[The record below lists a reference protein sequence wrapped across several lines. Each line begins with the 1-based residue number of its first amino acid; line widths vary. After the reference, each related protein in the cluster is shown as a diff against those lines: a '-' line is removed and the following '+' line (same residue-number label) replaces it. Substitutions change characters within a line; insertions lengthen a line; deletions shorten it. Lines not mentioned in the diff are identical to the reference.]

1 MKNPLSL
8 SLSFDEFDSISIE
21 LSSIETSESL
31 SPMFPRSSGFSSK
44 KIALAE
50 SKARWN
56 GITVLK
62 HFQVMI
68 HGSREN
74 WKTVESVKNCDRVR
88 NERERRGVDKW
99 VDDDPAA
106 GQSACVHAHV
116 HTPVKKNGR
125 RGRSVG
131 GP

>member
-1 MKNPLSL
+1 M
-8 SLSFDEFDSISIE
+8 
-21 LSSIETSESL
+21 
-31 SPMFPRSSGFSSK
+31 
-44 KIALAE
+44 
-50 SKARWN
+50 
-56 GITVLK
+56 
-62 HFQVMI
+62 
-68 HGSREN
+68 
-74 WKTVESVKNCDRVR
+74 ESVKNCDRVR

-116 HTPVKKNGR
+116 HTPVKENGR